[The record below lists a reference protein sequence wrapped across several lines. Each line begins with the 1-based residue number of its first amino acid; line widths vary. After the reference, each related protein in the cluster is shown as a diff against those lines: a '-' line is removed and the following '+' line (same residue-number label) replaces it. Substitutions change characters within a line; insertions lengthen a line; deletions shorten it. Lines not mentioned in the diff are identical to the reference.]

1 MAGAQ
6 ENRKWDSY
14 NGASPLIA
22 LYNSFHPLTVEMEA
36 LIDRLTFPVSFRK
49 NRYIIS
55 PIDRNRYLYL
65 ILKGVVRG
73 FYKDSGT
80 EITSWICQENE
91 IVGTIRNLW
100 TAEESDEYL
109 QAIEDVELIAIPHE
123 LTTMLYKNFAEANI
137 IGRKIMELH
146 YRGANDR
153 GFICQI
159 PSATGRYK
167 HLLQAFPWM
176 INRVPLRYVASFLGL
191 RLETL
196 SRVRSGE
203 NKKTK
208 N

>member
-6 ENRKWDSY
+6 ENSKWDSY

-22 LYNSFHPLTVEMEA
+22 LYNSFYPLTAEMEV
-36 LIDRLTFPVSFRK
+36 LIDALTFPVSFRK

-65 ILKGVVRG
+65 ILKGIVRG

-80 EITSWICQENE
+80 EITSWICQEYE

-109 QAIEDVELIAIPHE
+109 QAIEDVDLIAIPHE
-123 LTTMLYKNFAEANI
+123 LTTMLYENFAEANI

-146 YRGANDR
+146 YRAAYDR
-153 GFICQI
+153 SFICQI

-176 INRVPLRYVASFLGL
+176 INRVPLRYIASFLGL
-191 RLETL
+191 RLETM
-196 SRVRSGE
+196 SRIRSSE
-203 NKKTK
+203 NKRI
-208 N
+208 

>member
-1 MAGAQ
+1 MAGAH
-6 ENRKWDSY
+6 ENNKWDSY

-36 LIDRLTFPVSFRK
+36 LIDSHTFPVSFRK

-100 TAEESDEYL
+100 TEEESDEYL

-146 YRGANDR
+146 YRGAYNR

-167 HLLQAFPWM
+167 HLLWAFPWM

-196 SRVRSGE
+196 SRIRSVE
-203 NKKTK
+203 NKRI
-208 N
+208 